1 MHVITRPHAVDR
13 SLALARVARLDTQSA
28 FFVCVKGV
36 CEYSLHTLMHRKMHS
51 IHDEVQAVKPFCFR
65 LFHML
70 LNRQAC
76 TPHGVIAR
84 PNGAHGWSAGPARGS
99 SGWWQAGFCPIEG
112 RQAISPPLDGQTGRG
127 ATQELPGLSHLC
139 GGAAQEQSSS
149 CHALENREQSSRILG
164 SAART

>member
-1 MHVITRPHAVDR
+1 MCVCVC
-13 SLALARVARLDTQSA
+13 
-28 FFVCVKGV
+28 VCVKGV
-36 CEYSLHTLMHRKMHS
+36 CEHSLHTLMHRKMHS

-99 SGWWQAGFCPIEG
+99 SGWWQAGFCPKWTSG
-112 RQAISPPLDGQTGRG
+112 RFAPARRPDRSRGNPG
-127 ATQELPGLSHLC
+127 ATWVVTPLWRGSSEAKLQPSHPRES
-139 GGAAQEQSSS
+139 GAKLQGPQMGYA
-149 CHALENREQSSRILG
+149 
-164 SAART
+164 